1 MNAKEGKTTG
11 TPLNKSVERAIGL
24 LNLFSPDQPE
34 LSLGELT
41 SGLGVGKATA
51 HRYAMV
57 LREHGLLRYDSSRG
71 VYTLGPKAVELGS
84 TALAG
89 LRIVKIAGPEMEK
102 LVAEVN
108 ETVVLSVW
116 DGKGPAVLRVDD
128 NTDRLVRIVVRT
140 GSRLPLTSAQ
150 GKAYCAFSSYVA
162 EPPISQKEIDQIRES
177 GVSVSSDVVDGI
189 AALASPIFQDTEMV
203 AAMAVVG
210 TVAAIDA
217 RDDAPIALSLRATT
231 ERLTAQLGILT
242 DPPNSEAV

>member
-1 MNAKEGKTTG
+1 MSASKEKSTG

-24 LNLFSPDQPE
+24 LNLFSPEQPE

-41 SGLGVGKATA
+41 EGLGVGKATA

-57 LREHGLLRYDSSRG
+57 LREHGLLRYDQTRG

-89 LRIVKIAGPEMEK
+89 LRIVKIAGPEMER

-140 GSRLPLTSAQ
+140 GSRLPLASAQ
-150 GKAYCAFSSYVA
+150 GKAFCAFSDYVA
-162 EPPISQKEIDQIRES
+162 DPPYTGKDLERVRTA
-177 GVSVSSDVVDGI
+177 GVAVSSDVVAGI
-189 AALASPIFQDTEMV
+189 AALAAPIFQETEMV

-217 RDDAPIALSLRATT
+217 TDDGALAKSLRSTAD
-231 ERLTAQLGILT
+231 RLTAQLGILSGST
-242 DPPNSEAV
+242 PEG